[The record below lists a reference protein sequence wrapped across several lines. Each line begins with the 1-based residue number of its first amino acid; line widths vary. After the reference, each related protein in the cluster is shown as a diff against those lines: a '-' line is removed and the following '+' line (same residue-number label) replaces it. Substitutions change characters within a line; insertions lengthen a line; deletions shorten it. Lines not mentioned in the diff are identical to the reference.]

1 MDKVSFSN
9 LAVLLENN
17 SFGNDDFGKKK
28 KKWIEALR
36 IFQAILEK
44 NEAMEVPKS
53 QKGEN
58 YDDVSVRLGSR
69 LVADGR

>member
-1 MDKVSFSN
+1 MI
-9 LAVLLENN
+9 LE
-17 SFGNDDFGKKK
+17 KKK